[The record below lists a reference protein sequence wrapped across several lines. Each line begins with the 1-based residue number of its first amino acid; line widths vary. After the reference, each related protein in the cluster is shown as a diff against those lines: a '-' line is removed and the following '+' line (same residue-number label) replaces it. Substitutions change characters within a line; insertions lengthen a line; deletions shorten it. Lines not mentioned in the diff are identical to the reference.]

1 MRESSF
7 LFPNAADGTNSEQ
20 GKKTR
25 LGRNGWVCMGRM
37 EGLGGP
43 ADEPM
48 NKITDVEGKGKGKGK
63 GKFTLLHPRKDLPVW
78 V

>member
-1 MRESSF
+1 
-7 LFPNAADGTNSEQ
+7 
-20 GKKTR
+20 
-25 LGRNGWVCMGRM
+25 MGRM

-63 GKFTLLHPRKDLPVW
+63 FTLLHPRKDLPVW